1 MSRIAFTLQV
11 TLADVLHSLFP
22 RLAHRLAVLAPRA
35 EPACARLDRDPAAPA
50 AHVAARYPRLT
61 SLDAACRPVEDVE
74 HADRLVLDLARH
86 LDRSWL
92 GAERSTGKID
102 AIDVIV
108 LEDWSG
114 DLGVCEAIASA
125 RGQIQRIWRAYLEW
139 STDQVERPDLFH
151 RFGTTR
157 LLDEF
162 AFAAAR
168 DLLPPPT

>member
-1 MSRIAFTLQV
+1 
-11 TLADVLHSLFP
+11 
-22 RLAHRLAVLAPRA
+22 VLAPRA
-35 EPACARLDRDPAAPA
+35 APAFARLDRDPAEPA
-50 AHVAARYPRLT
+50 AHAAARYPRLT
-61 SLDAACRPVEDVE
+61 PLDAACRPVEDAE

-92 GAERSTGKID
+92 GEERAAGEVD

-125 RGQIQRIWRAYLEW
+125 RGQIQRIWRAYLDW
-139 STDQVERPDLFH
+139 SADQEGRPDLFH
-151 RFGTTR
+151 RFGTER